1 MTDGESLLDTNVLVH
16 AYVRLDEEKQVTA
29 SGIGLPICPGGFGE
43 DQQEPGHS
51 TMVRYL
57 LDLTAANLGEMP
69 DAWKRTGMFEERT
82 IGSNQWAI
90 ELYGEC

>member
-57 LDLTAANLGEMP
+57 LDLTGCQLWR
-69 DAWKRTGMFEERT
+69 DAGRVEENGHVRRKDHRR
-82 IGSNQWAI
+82 
-90 ELYGEC
+90 